1 MAKKPIKIS
10 VRVPED
16 SELLGEDEDSI
27 ELDNERTVSALMD
40 MRRQRVQKHGST
52 SDPLYRIIYHPTGR
66 AKVKGPTEA
75 GREALVR
82 DFREA
87 SDKKAITGMKLPSGA
102 GSWLRR
108 VIPKKY
114 KSGEPLPDPKDTKKV
129 GYKPGPYMTRSEAG
143 AVGEALVYLNPQLRS
158 IVENHYGGPMTI
170 PEGINIEYGRVENS
184 PFDFYVGTT
193 GVELKTV
200 SLTTGRQ
207 ALKVTNNR
215 DSGVAVDRL
224 TWSKENGVTQSVL
237 SLVIDQK
244 SGRAHVLAYEISDE
258 EAIDGKS
265 LSFKRAEMISP
276 AGGVKITEQDL
287 YEAYWVSS
295 QPMPLRVL
303 PEGGYK
309 VETITEGNRTFVVP
323 DGTLNYEVEGAGI
336 DGETYLGASPFPG
349 DKLKYGE

>member
-52 SDPLYRIIYHPTGR
+52 SDPAVSSHLPPEG
-66 AKVKGPTEA
+66 AVQVKKPTEA

-102 GSWLRR
+102 GSWRR

-114 KSGEPLPDPKDTKKV
+114 KSGEPLPDPKDAKKV

-170 PEGINIEYGRVENS
+170 PEGSISN
-184 PFDFYVGTT
+184 T
-193 GVELKTV
+193 GGSRTPCSTSTLALLV
-200 SLTTGRQ
+200 S
-207 ALKVTNNR
+207 N
-215 DSGVAVDRL
+215 
-224 TWSKENGVTQSVL
+224 
-237 SLVIDQK
+237 
-244 SGRAHVLAYEISDE
+244 
-258 EAIDGKS
+258 
-265 LSFKRAEMISP
+265 
-276 AGGVKITEQDL
+276 
-287 YEAYWVSS
+287 
-295 QPMPLRVL
+295 
-303 PEGGYK
+303 
-309 VETITEGNRTFVVP
+309 
-323 DGTLNYEVEGAGI
+323 
-336 DGETYLGASPFPG
+336 
-349 DKLKYGE
+349 